1 MATVLT
7 IAHVSRNNNDTGLKF
22 EQVFT
27 KLARFWEFQGK
38 DPGVCFEAKLKG
50 SRQGFSEG
58 LSQAEGLQTGLQ
70 GRAFFFKEGALGMLS
85 IQVRQGSKER
95 TLGDALRPSKTGLQ
109 GKDCFES
116 K

>member
-58 LSQAEGLQTGLQ
+58 LSQAEGLRTGLQ
-70 GRAFFFKEGALGMLS
+70 GRAFFSKKGLWVCFQFKSDRVPRKGPWGM
-85 IQVRQGSKER
+85 
-95 TLGDALRPSKTGLQ
+95 P
-109 GKDCFES
+109 
-116 K
+116 

>member
-70 GRAFFFKEGALGMLS
+70 GRLFFLRRGPGYAFKS
-85 IQVRQGSKER
+85 SQ
-95 TLGDALRPSKTGLQ
+95 TGLQ
-109 GKDCFES
+109 GKDLGGS
-116 K
+116 